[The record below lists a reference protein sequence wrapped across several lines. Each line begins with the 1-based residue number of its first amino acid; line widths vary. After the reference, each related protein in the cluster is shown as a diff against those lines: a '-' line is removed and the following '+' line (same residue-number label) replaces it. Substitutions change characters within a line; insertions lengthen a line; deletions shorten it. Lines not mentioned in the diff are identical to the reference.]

1 MPGKRVSKDIVQLVY
16 FNHYKGKSHKE
27 IAEMF
32 SLNLRTVY
40 NIINRAEKEKRLE
53 AKHSPGRP
61 KTLTR
66 RSERKK

>member
-32 SLNLRTVY
+32 PSILGQSTTLLTAPKKKKGLKQ
-40 NIINRAEKEKRLE
+40 NIPLADQKR
-53 AKHSPGRP
+53 
-61 KTLTR
+61 
-66 RSERKK
+66 